1 MAFWLKAAFLS
12 SNICPLG
19 TDFEQGAAGPEFDN
33 IFGHSPVVEC
43 VNCCSHIAFR
53 HNSRVFT
60 CCNQKYSLFLL
71 SFSLSQTHTYRHIW
85 QWEGSPL
92 LPDVDL
98 FKHFIFFNWFFKL
111 KFYFFTLQYCIGF
124 AIHWHEST
132 TGVHAFPI
140 LNPPPT
146 TLPIS
151 SLWVIPVHQPQASCI
166 LYRT

>member
-1 MAFWLKAAFLS
+1 MYVLM
-12 SNICPLG
+12 
-19 TDFEQGAAGPEFDN
+19 DRN
-33 IFGHSPVVEC
+33 IF
-43 VNCCSHIAFR
+43 
-53 HNSRVFT
+53 
-60 CCNQKYSLFLL
+60 FLL
-71 SFSLSQTHTYRHIW
+71 FI
-85 QWEGSPL
+85 
-92 LPDVDL
+92 DL

-111 KFYFFTLQYCIGF
+111 KFYFFTLQYCVGF

-166 LYRT
+166 KSRLAICFLHDRVHVSMPFFQIIPPSPSPKESKSLFYTSVSLLLSRIQGYHYLTF